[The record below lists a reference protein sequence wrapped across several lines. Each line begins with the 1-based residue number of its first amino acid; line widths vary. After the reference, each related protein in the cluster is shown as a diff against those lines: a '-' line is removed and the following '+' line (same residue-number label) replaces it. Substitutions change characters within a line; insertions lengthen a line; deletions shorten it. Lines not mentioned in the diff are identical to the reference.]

1 MLTLLRVQVD
11 SGYSTTSAGA
21 ASLTDSES
29 HCKEPFTSNLLEE
42 AFQVPPLLKVTPPHL
57 STVTGVPRNV
67 CPV

>member
-1 MLTLLRVQVD
+1 MLTLLCVQVD

-42 AFQVPPLLKVTPPHL
+42 AFQVPPLLKVTPP
-57 STVTGVPRNV
+57 P
-67 CPV
+67 